1 MNHIKYTSAI
11 VLALC
16 SATAVAQQK
25 RISGH
30 VFNAKDGAV
39 VMANVVEKDK
49 TNRVVSATQ
58 TDMSG
63 NFSMT
68 IKNPN
73 NRLEVSYIGYTT
85 ARIDPIGARTS
96 FRIEMK
102 DRTHISEVV
111 ITGKRTAKSKR
122 YGDPRTRD
130 FDCNADAEH
139 GQQRRSC
146 LHDCR

>member
-58 TDMSG
+58 TVLKFPISVIPPPVLIL
-63 NFSMT
+63 S
-68 IKNPN
+68 
-73 NRLEVSYIGYTT
+73 
-85 ARIDPIGARTS
+85 ARA
-96 FRIEMK
+96 
-102 DRTHISEVV
+102 
-111 ITGKRTAKSKR
+111 
-122 YGDPRTRD
+122 
-130 FDCNADAEH
+130 
-139 GQQRRSC
+139 RRSVSK
-146 LHDCR
+146 

>member
-30 VFNAKDGAV
+30 VFNPKDGAV

-73 NRLEVSYIGYTT
+73 NRLEV
-85 ARIDPIGARTS
+85 PISVMRLRVSILSAL
-96 FRIEMK
+96 
-102 DRTHISEVV
+102 
-111 ITGKRTAKSKR
+111 A
-122 YGDPRTRD
+122 
-130 FDCNADAEH
+130 
-139 GQQRRSC
+139 RRSVSK
-146 LHDCR
+146 

>member
-68 IKNPN
+68 
-73 NRLEVSYIGYTT
+73 S
-85 ARIDPIGARTS
+85 
-96 FRIEMK
+96 
-102 DRTHISEVV
+102 
-111 ITGKRTAKSKR
+111 
-122 YGDPRTRD
+122 RTRTTVLK
-130 FDCNADAEH
+130 FPISVIPPPVLILSARA
-139 GQQRRSC
+139 RRSVSK
-146 LHDCR
+146 